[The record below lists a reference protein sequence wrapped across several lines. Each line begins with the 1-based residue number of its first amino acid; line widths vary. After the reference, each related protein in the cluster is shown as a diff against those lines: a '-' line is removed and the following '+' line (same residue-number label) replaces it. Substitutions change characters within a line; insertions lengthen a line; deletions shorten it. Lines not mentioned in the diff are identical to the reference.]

1 MRMSVSAILISLWCA
16 LLMHPLYA
24 DSTPVEGVYFTN
36 GISCLIDVE
45 PTFWSYK
52 PRILYGGNRYGK
64 PVKIIAK
71 SQGIIIIYEEPPF
84 IVGHEEYLR
93 RTALF
98 LEPSP
103 MFSGDWDLAGI
114 SSLGDN
120 KNKEK
125 ELIRYKIPLKKPIPS
140 YMRRVKDERIIEYF
154 RQLAALK
161 TTMKSDF
168 DAAFGIWRDSPR
180 DFWAR
185 AIYLDALIRNEKWD
199 EAAQTNAFW
208 RADFEKSPNPFIVQ
222 IPQKIEMC
230 IAYHRL
236 SSEGQNAWYYLRQ
249 MLDAKQKESFESLL
263 EKAAACKGC
272 VLKIYPLTIG
282 ELPGP
287 NLMGFVISTKLLG
300 VESDFAMIKGDNKRA
315 LHLLTLTYRLSQFIS
330 GRTSLIDNIIGMAIK
345 SITCRGMQVY
355 LLNACKTPEDIKGFF
370 DVLSELKKVDVT
382 LSSKDY
388 RFWEVP
394 DYDYI
399 PEPVNLDWGE
409 TEIRWNVAEINSRL
423 LMSAA
428 AARYN
433 FLKNGQFP
441 KEPSEFAPLLPDGLP
456 LDLFS
461 DKPLKLIAEKDPFV
475 IYSIGPDKTDDHAA
489 FAYDPT
495 NGTISPGDVFI
506 EIPKQPRYPFPPKGQ
521 LATTK
526 EGIMRQ
532 FPNGLPGDPF
542 HDDERNARLSI
553 TDETPARIISFGPNA
568 DSSRVKDGKGLL
580 PLEPQYDPTNGT
592 ISPGDLIMETGKE

>member
-1 MRMSVSAILISLWCA
+1 MRLSLSAVLLSLWCA

-36 GISCLIDVE
+36 GISCLIDVK

-52 PRILYGGNRYGK
+52 PRILYGGSRYGM

-114 SSLGDN
+114 SMGDN
-120 KNKEK
+120 KTNEK
-125 ELIRYKIPLKKPIPS
+125 KLVRDKIPLKKPIPS
-140 YMRRVKDERIIEYF
+140 YMRRVKDKRIIEYF

-161 TTMKSDF
+161 TTMKSDL

-199 EAAQTNAFW
+199 EAAQINARW
-208 RADFEKSPNPFIVQ
+208 RANLEKSPNPFIVQ
-222 IPQKIEMC
+222 VPKNIDQC

-236 SSEGQNAWYYLRQ
+236 SSEGQNAWDYLRQ
-249 MLDAKQKESFESLL
+249 ILDSKRKESFESLL
-263 EKAAACKGC
+263 EKATACKGC

-282 ELPGP
+282 DDPGL
-287 NLMGFVISTKLLG
+287 NYMGFNESTRVLL
-300 VESDFAMIKGDNKRA
+300 VEAEFAMMKGDNKRA

-330 GRTSLIDNIIGMAIK
+330 GRTRLIDNLIGSAMK
-345 SITCRGMQVY
+345 FITCRGMRVY
-355 LLNACKTPEDIKGFF
+355 LLNACKTPKDISGFF
-370 DVLSELKKVDVT
+370 DVLSELKKVDDT

-388 RFWEVP
+388 RFWEAP

-399 PEPVNLDWGE
+399 PERANLDNWE
-409 TEIRWNVAEINSRL
+409 EVEIRWNVTEINSRL
-423 LMSAA
+423 LMAGA

-441 KEPSEFAPLLPDGLP
+441 EELSEFALLLPDGLP
-456 LDLFS
+456 LDPFS
-461 DKPLKLIAEKDPFV
+461 DKPLKFIAEKDPFV
-475 IYSIGPDKTDDHAA
+475 IYSIGPDETDDHAA

-526 EGIMRQ
+526 EGLMKQ
-532 FPNGLPGDPF
+532 FPNGLPPDPF
-542 HDDERNARLSI
+542 HDERNAPLSI
-553 TDETPARIISFGPNA
+553 TDETPARIISFGPNT
-568 DSSRVKDGKGLL
+568 DSSRIREGKGLL

-592 ISPGDLIMETGKE
+592 TSRGDLIMETGKE